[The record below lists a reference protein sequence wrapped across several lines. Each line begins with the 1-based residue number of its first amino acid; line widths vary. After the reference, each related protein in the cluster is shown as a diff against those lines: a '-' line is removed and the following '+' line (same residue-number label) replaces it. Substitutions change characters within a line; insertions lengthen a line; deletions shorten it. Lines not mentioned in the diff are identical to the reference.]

1 MKRWHLVVM
10 LCLLAIISLFVGVGQ
25 LNIQGLFAGDAQ
37 QWQLLWLSRIPRMA
51 SIIIAGMSLSVA
63 GLIMQQLTQNKFVEP
78 TTAGTMEAAK
88 FGVLVSMLVFT
99 SASPMMKA
107 GIAFIFAFIGTLV
120 FMQILK
126 HVKQKN
132 SIFIPLVGIMFG
144 NIISAITIFFAY
156 RFDIVQNVNAF
167 MQGDF
172 SLVVSGQYE
181 LIYLSIPLLILAFI
195 FANRFTVAGM
205 GESFARNLGANY
217 QKITNGGLL
226 LVSILSAVVLLSA
239 GTIPFL
245 GLVVPN
251 LVALYRGDHLRKSL
265 WDIML
270 FGAIF
275 VLVCDMIGR
284 LVIYPYEL
292 PISLVVGVIGSGIF
306 LYLILRRERQN
317 GTQA

>member
-1 MKRWHLVVM
+1 MKRWHLIVI
-10 LCLLAIISLFVGVGQ
+10 LFILAIASLFVGVGQ
-25 LNIQGLFAGDAQ
+25 LNIQGLLAGEAQ
-37 QWQLLWLSRIPRMA
+37 QWQLFWLSRIPRLA
-51 SIIIAGMSLSVA
+51 SIVIAGMSLSVA

-88 FGVLVSMLVFT
+88 FGVLVSMLLFT
-99 SASPMMKA
+99 SAAPLVKA
-107 GIAFIFAFIGTLV
+107 GVAFVFAFVGTLI

-126 HVKQKN
+126 RVKQKN

-144 NIISAITIFFAY
+144 NIISAITTFFAY
-156 RFDIVQNVNAF
+156 RFDIVQNVNSF

-172 SLVVSGQYE
+172 SLIVSGQYE
-181 LIYLSIPLLILAFI
+181 LIYLSIPLLVVAFL

-217 QKITNGGLL
+217 QKIVNGGLL

-239 GTIPFL
+239 GSIPFL

-270 FGAIF
+270 LGASF
-275 VLVCDMIGR
+275 VLACDMIGR
-284 LVIYPYEL
+284 IIIYPYEL
-292 PISLVVGVIGSGIF
+292 PISMVVGVIGSGIF
-306 LYLILRRERQN
+306 LYLILRREK
-317 GTQA
+317 